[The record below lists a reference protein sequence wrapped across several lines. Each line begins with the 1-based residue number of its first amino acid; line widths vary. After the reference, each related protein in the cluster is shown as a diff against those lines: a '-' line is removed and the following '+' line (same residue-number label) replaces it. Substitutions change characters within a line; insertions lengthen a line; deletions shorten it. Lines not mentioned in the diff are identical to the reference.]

1 MLPGCVPRRLRRL
14 GAAGVRSAAKA
25 QAMIET
31 LTDFFHTL
39 VQIDDYSWTI
49 LLVMVGWSALL
60 VHIGVESKMRTA
72 LFVPG
77 MLLGGLVSFHVA
89 RVTGF
94 SFTGYKD
101 ANAILLSA
109 AGIVPGFLLTV
120 LSLLAIHWIKDR
132 RRPLTLETRV

>member
-1 MLPGCVPRRLRRL
+1 
-14 GAAGVRSAAKA
+14 
-25 QAMIET
+25 MIET

-60 VHIGVESKMRTA
+60 VHIGVESKMLTA

-77 MLLGGLVSFHVA
+77 MLLGGLVAFHVA

-120 LSLLAIHWIKDR
+120 FSLLAIHWITDR
-132 RRPLTLETRV
+132 RRPLTLDTRS